1 MRIAGAGPVHAQ
13 PVPVPAAAPDGALFQ
28 SQSKSTQD
36 AFTAIFGST
45 CGAQEWLWQHSLAVD
60 ADDMLTGPAASDGQ
74 TLAGQDDDI
83 QLVFVAGFG
92 PMANAEWVAERNA
105 FLAHKVLLNTVAP
118 VPCPAAQSSRP
129 QEVIGTSHLS
139 EAVESA
145 REGDIDEVLENFLAF
160 GNIWNT
166 TKADVVKGAPTQAQA
181 VQTAFDQAN
190 ALLGDPKQPAPPQAQ
205 YSPALQAL
213 LRAVR
218 TANTTLAGGAA
229 PAAAAGP
236 APQIR
241 GGDLGEAVDA
251 AGKSD
256 LTVARREFGEFDEDW
271 DKIED
276 SLEASAPAVHASVDA
291 AVDQVSD
298 LIGDASKSPPQSQYY
313 PALQNLQKV
322 VQDANTTLSS
332 GAAPAPAAPAPAA
345 PAPAP
350 AAPAAAAPAASAGPG
365 PEIASH
371 DLGQAV
377 DYASK
382 SDLAGAR
389 KEFGEF
395 SDDWDKIADAVKAAA
410 PAVYASVDD
419 AADKVNDLFTDVGQ
433 MPAQPRTTPRSRTCR
448 RPSPPPTP
456 RWGTSAVSAP
466 CSPIHVSEVAH
477 VCIACSHPSR
487 RRSSPP

>member
-1 MRIAGAGPVHAQ
+1 MLVPRKSGLWPAAPCVALLVSLIAGAGPVHAQ
-13 PVPVPAAAPDGALFQ
+13 PVPVPVPAAAPDGALFQ

-332 GAAPAPAAPAPAA
+332 GLTGCEWDGSGRRVDGAPAGSRAR
-345 PAPAP
+345 
-350 AAPAAAAPAASAGPG
+350 GPG
-365 PEIASH
+365 VANSSEGCREQQPNELQH
-371 DLGQAV
+371 V
-377 DYASK
+377 
-382 SDLAGAR
+382 
-389 KEFGEF
+389 F
-395 SDDWDKIADAVKAAA
+395 SIADLWRAV
-410 PAVYASVDD
+410 
-419 AADKVNDLFTDVGQ
+419 L
-433 MPAQPRTTPRSRTCR
+433 
-448 RPSPPPTP
+448 PP
-456 RWGTSAVSAP
+456 
-466 CSPIHVSEVAH
+466 HNL
-477 VCIACSHPSR
+477 
-487 RRSSPP
+487 